1 MDHEKELA
9 ALAAENLA
17 LSIIVGSIFSK
28 FAKIPTLR
36 EAIIE
41 GFDQSADVVDSVSMI
56 QGIGSSPNHA
66 VKALRIIEEVRAMVL
81 GDDGKPKHRV

>member
-1 MDHEKELA
+1 MDYDKELA

-17 LSIIVGSIFSK
+17 LSIIFGQVLSK
-28 FAKIPTLR
+28 LAKIPMLR

-56 QGIGSSPNHA
+56 PRNSTSPNHS
-66 VKALRIIEEVRAMVL
+66 VEALRIIEEVRAMVL